1 MYPHT
6 LVVTK
11 QFNLLIVHPIF
22 TYSFNEQTT
31 MKDRKNIL
39 IIIADVDTAVK
50 KYVHSQPVL

>member
-1 MYPHT
+1 MQICIHIP

-39 IIIADVDTAVK
+39 IIIADVATAVQE
-50 KYVHSQPVL
+50 YT